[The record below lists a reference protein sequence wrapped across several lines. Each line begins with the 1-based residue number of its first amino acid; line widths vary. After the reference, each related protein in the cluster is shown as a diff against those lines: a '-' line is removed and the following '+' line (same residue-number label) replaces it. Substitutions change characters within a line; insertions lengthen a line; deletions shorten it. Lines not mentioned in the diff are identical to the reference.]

1 MRHLVRS
8 FQNHIGE
15 RGVHFYDAT
24 SCNFLGWREVFA
36 FLNEMAEED
45 DDLFSERLADLLA
58 NYNPDSEYLAVHQNG
73 TSVSVEL
80 FTDPARSIIRG

>member
-8 FQNHIGE
+8 FQNHVGE
-15 RGVHFYDAT
+15 RGVHFYDSS
-24 SCNFLGWREVFA
+24 SCNFLSWREVLS
-36 FLNEMAEED
+36 FLNGMAGKD
-45 DDLFSERLADLLA
+45 DDLFSERLADSLA

-80 FTDPARSIIRG
+80 FTDPVRSAMRG